1 MTSFG
6 DAEAAVQRG
15 GVGSRGKEAVAV
27 EKAAFNA
34 GLAGW
39 RIAATHTLD
48 IIKESEVARASIARL
63 SCDGLTLNAWFLP

>member
-15 GVGSRGKEAVAV
+15 GVGGRRGKEAVAV

-34 GLAGW
+34 GLACW

-48 IIKESEVARASIARL
+48 IIKESEVA
-63 SCDGLTLNAWFLP
+63 